1 MNNVVLMGRLTKDVE
16 LRYNQ
21 SQMAIGRFTVAV
33 NRRLTKE
40 KRQEAEANNHPTAD
54 FISCVI
60 FGKQAEVLAQYVSKG
75 MRILINGRIQ
85 TGSYDNNEGQKVYTT
100 EVIVEQFEFI
110 DSNNQHNEGGK
121 QQNSPDDFGMGNAV
135 VNNDSEMPF

>member
-40 KRQEAEANNHPTAD
+40 KRQEAEANNQPTAD

-75 MRILINGRIQ
+75 MRVLVNGRIQ
-85 TGSYDNNEGQKVYTT
+85 TGSYDNKEGQKVYTT

-110 DSNNQHNEGGK
+110 DSNNQHNEGSK
-121 QQNSPDDFGMGNAV
+121 QQNNVDDFGMGNAV

>member
-1 MNNVVLMGRLTKDVE
+1 
-16 LRYNQ
+16 
-21 SQMAIGRFTVAV
+21 
-33 NRRLTKE
+33 
-40 KRQEAEANNHPTAD
+40 
-54 FISCVI
+54 
-60 FGKQAEVLAQYVSKG
+60 
-75 MRILINGRIQ
+75 MRVLINGRIQ
-85 TGSYDNNEGQKVYTT
+85 TGSYDNKEGQKVYTT

>member
-40 KRQEAEANNHPTAD
+40 KRQEAEANNQSTAD

-75 MRILINGRIQ
+75 MRVLLSGRIQ
-85 TGSYDNNEGQKVYTT
+85 TGSYDNKEGQKVYTT

-110 DSNNQHNEGGK
+110 DSNNQHGQDNK

-135 VNNDSEMPF
+135 VNNDSKMPF